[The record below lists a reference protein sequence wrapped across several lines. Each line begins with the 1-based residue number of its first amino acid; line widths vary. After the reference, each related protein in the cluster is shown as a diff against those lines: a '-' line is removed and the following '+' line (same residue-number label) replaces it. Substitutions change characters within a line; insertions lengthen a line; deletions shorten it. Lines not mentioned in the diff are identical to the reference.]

1 MPVHDAQQITCLVYF
16 VVESID
22 SVFVRRFELVENA
35 AFSEMSC
42 RYGVINGRRNS
53 ETS

>member
-1 MPVHDAQQITCLVYF
+1 MPVHDAQQITCLVYV

-22 SVFVRRFELVENA
+22 SVFVRKFELVEHTA
-35 AFSEMSC
+35 SSEMSC
-42 RYGVINGRRNS
+42 RHGIINGRRNS